1 MAFNKKV
8 LIYGASSAA
17 LVLALVVSGLGVKSC
32 NDKNSQRDAEINKE
46 LAAATKNLDK
56 ASASLKKAIETIS
69 SQESKIQQQSDSIVV
84 LNDSIKVLNDSLE
97 VVNWK
102 LDECEKEKKVVRPVV
117 PVPENKKRT
126 QPKPVVEE
134 KKEEVVRNNKSTIK
148 VGENVSNTG
157 VINIENQKNNNAS
170 NTSSIELGDGAVNE
184 GTIIINNGDVINNY
198 HKDEKVDTISSSSGK
213 YKIIL
218 YNRTITRKTYS
229 R

>member
-102 LDECEKEKKVVRPVV
+102 LGECEKEKKVVRPV
-117 PVPENKKRT
+117 ENKKRT

-184 GTIIINNGDVINNY
+184 GAIIINNGDVINNY

>member
-102 LDECEKEKKVVRPVV
+102 LGECEKEKKVVRSV
-117 PVPENKKRT
+117 ENKKRT

-170 NTSSIELGDGAVNE
+170 NTSNIELGDGAVNE